1 MNITISINE
10 VLRDILGRIQTV
22 YEKYYEEV
30 KEDIVTTDLIKYTHF
45 SAETQLFEFLYEEAP
60 MEIFGQAKEIENNII
75 THLVELYKDMPSE
88 YKLTLVTDDF
98 GRSKSSTLWFLA
110 KYGCCCDEI
119 KFYTL
124 KTIKNIWESTDVF
137 ITADTEVIKL
147 KPKNKKL
154 VIVDRSYNKK
164 IKCDTRIKDLKEI
177 ESFENL

>member
-1 MNITISINE
+1 M
-10 VLRDILGRIQTV
+10 V
-22 YEKYYEEV
+22 
-30 KEDIVTTDLIKYTHF
+30 
-45 SAETQLFEFLYEEAP
+45 
-60 MEIFGQAKEIENNII
+60 
-75 THLVELYKDMPSE
+75 
-88 YKLTLVTDDF
+88 
-98 GRSKSSTLWFLA
+98 LA